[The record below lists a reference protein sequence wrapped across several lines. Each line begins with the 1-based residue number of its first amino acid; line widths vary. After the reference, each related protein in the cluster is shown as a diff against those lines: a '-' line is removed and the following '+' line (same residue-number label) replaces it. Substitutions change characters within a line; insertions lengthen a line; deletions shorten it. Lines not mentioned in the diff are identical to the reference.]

1 MEKERV
7 VVTQWRELAPL
18 LNDCMEQ
25 GVDVTIPVT
34 GTSML
39 PLLREGR
46 DRVVLTRADAAAL
59 KKGDIPL
66 YRRQNGQFVLHR
78 VAAAAPGEYTML
90 GDAQTRLE
98 TGIRS
103 EQILAVAK
111 GIYREGA
118 YHDCAG
124 RGYRLY
130 SKVWLALRIV
140 RPLFL
145 RLYQG
150 MVRIGRKRV

>member
-1 MEKERV
+1 MDNNRV
-7 VVTQWRELAPL
+7 VVTNWRELAPL
-18 LNDCMEQ
+18 LEDCMEQ

-46 DRVVLTRADAAAL
+46 DRVVLTRAREAAL

-78 VAAAAPGEYTML
+78 VAAVSPEGYTMV

-98 TGIRS
+98 PGIQPG
-103 EQILAVAK
+103 QILAVTK
-111 GIYREGA
+111 GIYRGET
-118 YHDCAG
+118 YRDCAS
-124 RGYRLY
+124 RRL
-130 SKVWLALRIV
+130 WLYAKIWMALRV
-140 RPLFL
+140 TRPVLM
-145 RLYQG
+145 RIYNG
-150 MVRIGRKRV
+150 VNRIGRKRK

>member
-18 LNDCMEQ
+18 LNDCMAQ

-46 DRVVLTRADAAAL
+46 DRVVLTRADTAAL

-66 YRRQNGQFVLHR
+66 YRRRNG
-78 VAAAAPGEYTML
+78 
-90 GDAQTRLE
+90 
-98 TGIRS
+98 
-103 EQILAVAK
+103 
-111 GIYREGA
+111 
-118 YHDCAG
+118 
-124 RGYRLY
+124 
-130 SKVWLALRIV
+130 
-140 RPLFL
+140 
-145 RLYQG
+145 
-150 MVRIGRKRV
+150 